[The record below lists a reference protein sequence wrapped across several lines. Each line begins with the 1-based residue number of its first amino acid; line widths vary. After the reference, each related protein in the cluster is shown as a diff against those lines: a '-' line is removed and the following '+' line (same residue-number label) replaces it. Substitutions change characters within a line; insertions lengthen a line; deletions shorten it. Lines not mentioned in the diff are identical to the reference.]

1 MIQLYGHAKTRS
13 LRVAWALEELGVD
26 YEFID
31 VDLPTGAARREPFIS
46 LNPGGKVPVLVD
58 ADLVLTESAAIVT
71 YLGDKFAQGALVPP
85 VGTPLRARYEQWC
98 YFAVTELEQPLWN
111 MAKHRFAL
119 PQARRIPAMI
129 DCAGWEFNRALNVL
143 EKGLQAPYIL
153 GENFSGADILLGQTL
168 LWAQAFQLDI
178 NAPLVVDYLQRLSA
192 RPALARALARETA
205 F

>member
-58 ADLVLTESAAIVT
+58 GDLVLTESPAIVT

-178 NAPLVVDYLQRLSA
+178 NAPPVVDYLQRLSA